1 VKAKKGRC
9 SPTEAL
15 KLLRP
20 PFEPTDAAVK
30 LTEAMHRDICPVIC
44 NGVVIKPDIAR
55 RLMVVAKKAHGRW
68 TACIVGNFAMGGV
81 KPKDVWKFEID
92 KVKTL
97 LPQPDRKAEAVQAAA
112 TAATAAAEAAR
123 AEAATARAELEQA
136 RAALQAATEK
146 MEKAEARAQAAEARA
161 EAIVSETT
169 KKPDLEPEPRR
180 RPGPKPGHPLWR
192 LEAAVFTHQFFIEKK
207 RGPSAGEVAEHL
219 QIKYDGWEPP
229 DSDIRALLGLLI
241 RD

>member
-1 VKAKKGRC
+1 LPSGRC

-15 KLLRP
+15 NLLRP
-20 PFEPTDAAVK
+20 AFEPKDAADE
-30 LTEAMHRDICPVIC
+30 LTQAIHRRMPIIG
-44 NGVVIKPDIAR
+44 NGIVIKSHIAP
-55 RLMVVAKKAHGRW
+55 RLMVVAHEADGRW
-68 TACIVGNFAMGGV
+68 TARIEGTFAVGGV
-81 KPKDVWKFEID
+81 KPTDVWEFEID
-92 KVKTL
+92 KVKAL
-97 LPQPDRKAEAVQAAA
+97 LPQPDTRGEAMKR
-112 TAATAAAEAAR
+112 ATAAAEAAR

-161 EAIVSETT
+161 EAIASETT
-169 KKPDLEPEPRR
+169 TKPDPEPQSRR

-192 LEAAVFTHQFFIEKK
+192 LEAAAFTHQFFIEKK

-229 DSDIRALLGLLI
+229 DSDIRALLRLLI